1 MPWNEGKARIR
12 DYLKELNKDKK
23 VGSLKICDQIPS
35 ENADALDQVLEY
47 TIFVAGLFTSYLT
60 HPYNSTK
67 HVHPMQTP
75 FDFGKRRLL
84 MVEGSDNARI
94 TLTTVTDIANVVAK
108 AVEYEGEW
116 PVVGG
121 IRGDDLTMGEV
132 IKMGERI
139 RGESIAAI
147 WFIVDF

>member
-1 MPWNEGKARIR
+1 MP
-12 DYLKELNKDKK
+12 
-23 VGSLKICDQIPS
+23 
-35 ENADALDQVLEY
+35 
-47 TIFVAGLFTSYLT
+47 GLFTNYLT
-60 HPYNSTK
+60 HPYKSTK

-84 MVEGSDNARI
+84 TVEGTDNARI

-139 RGESIAAI
+139 RGKFMAAI
-147 WFIVDF
+147 LFIVGF